1 MSMEQWWNV
10 TDRGKLKY
18 WEKTQAQIHVNH
30 THKCNF
36 HVPVN
41 TTTKTNQFRE
51 GSIRYRDIGNT

>member
-1 MSMEQWWNV
+1 
-10 TDRGKLKY
+10 LKY